1 MSAHEGS
8 RWQAEQEDAKKF
20 RSGDGPVPDI
30 AGLSES
36 IPVTL
41 TRRRDAPPI
50 GDELEALAMFRE
62 AAQRLKAAELEHV
75 AAQGAYVEAL
85 KRLSA
90 EATK

>member
-1 MSAHEGS
+1 MSGETIGNAEDLALPRKYRDGNAPSPDVEGLT
-8 RWQAEQEDAKKF
+8 
-20 RSGDGPVPDI
+20 G
-30 AGLSES
+30 S
-36 IPVTL
+36 IPFQL

>member
-1 MSAHEGS
+1 MKNDPQCAAADHPLGRRADVVIDSATP
-8 RWQAEQEDAKKF
+8 AD
-20 RSGDGPVPDI
+20 
-30 AGLSES
+30 S
-36 IPVTL
+36 IPFQL